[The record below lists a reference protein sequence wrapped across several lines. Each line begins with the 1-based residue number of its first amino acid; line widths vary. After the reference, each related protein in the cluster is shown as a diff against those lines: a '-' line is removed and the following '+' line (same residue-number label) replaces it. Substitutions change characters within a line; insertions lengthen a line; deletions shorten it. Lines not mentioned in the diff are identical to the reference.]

1 MHGVVDWLALGSV
14 VTLNGGSRRVMV
26 VGRVQ
31 RDARTGIVYD
41 YSGCPW
47 PQGMV
52 DSNKLIVFNRGDV
65 AQVHGSGFVDEQESA
80 WLRILDALKR
90 RAGQPPVPNPP
101 GTDSHLA

>member
-14 VTLNGGSRRVMV
+14 VTLHGGSRRVMV

-31 RDARTGIVYD
+31 RDAHTGIVYD

-52 DSNKLIVFNRGDV
+52 DSSHLIVFNRDDV
-65 AQVHGSGFVDEQESA
+65 AQVHGGGFVDEQESA
-80 WLRILDALKR
+80 WSRILDELKR
-90 RAGQPPVPNPP
+90 RAAQPPVPAPP